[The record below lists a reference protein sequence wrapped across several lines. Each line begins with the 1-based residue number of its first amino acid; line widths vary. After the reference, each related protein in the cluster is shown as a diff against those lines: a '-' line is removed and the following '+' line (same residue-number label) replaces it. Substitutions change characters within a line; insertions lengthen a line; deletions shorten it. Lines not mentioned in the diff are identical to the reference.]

1 MVRAV
6 SMYIPLALPLHQSTH
21 LHISSHF
28 RVPSPDWSLYDAF
41 NPGIRVLEQLSLMWH
56 TVLELT

>member
-1 MVRAV
+1 
-6 SMYIPLALPLHQSTH
+6 MYIPLVLLLYQSTH

-41 NPGIRVLEQLSLMWH
+41 NHEITVLEQ
-56 TVLELT
+56 